1 MSAEIRLRDP
11 ASRPGIE
18 HPPRFAAL
26 PYAAM
31 ALGVLALGFSAIFV
45 RWAAAPGPV
54 TGFYRM
60 GLASV
65 FLAPFALAGRTHRRS
80 WPTAGIHMAA
90 LAGLFLAAD
99 VALWNTAVN
108 LTSAAN
114 AVLFANTAPLW
125 VALAAWLLLREKL
138 NGRFWLALLLTL
150 AGAALVLGTDFF
162 RNPRIGWG
170 DLLALAASLFYA
182 GYFLIT
188 QRGREQLPPLPY
200 VWLMGAISALTLL
213 GISLALR
220 LPLVGYPSQ
229 TYLAFLG
236 LALVTQVVG
245 YLAMGYALGHL
256 PASLVS
262 PTMVGQL
269 LATALLAI
277 PLLGEFPSLEQW
289 LGGIGVI
296 AGIVLVHRARQ
307 AA

>member
-1 MSAEIRLRDP
+1 
-11 ASRPGIE
+11 
-18 HPPRFAAL
+18 
-26 PYAAM
+26 M

-200 VWLMGAISALTLL
+200 VWLMGTISALTLL

>member
-1 MSAEIRLRDP
+1 
-11 ASRPGIE
+11 
-18 HPPRFAAL
+18 
-26 PYAAM
+26 
-31 ALGVLALGFSAIFV
+31 
-45 RWAAAPGPV
+45 
-54 TGFYRM
+54 
-60 GLASV
+60 
-65 FLAPFALAGRTHRRS
+65 
-80 WPTAGIHMAA
+80 MAA

-138 NGRFWLALLLTL
+138 NGRFWLGLLLTL
-150 AGAALVLGTDFF
+150 AGAAFVLGTDFF

-188 QRGREQLPPLPY
+188 QRGREQLPPLPF

-277 PLLGEFPSLEQW
+277 PLLGEFPSPAQW
-289 LGGIGVI
+289 LGGLGVI

>member
-1 MSAEIRLRDP
+1 
-11 ASRPGIE
+11 
-18 HPPRFAAL
+18 
-26 PYAAM
+26 M
-31 ALGVLALGFSAIFV
+31 ALGVLALGFSAIFT

-188 QRGREQLPPLPY
+188 QRGREQLPPLPF